1 MIVALVLVLFGESKR
16 VRVGQ
21 EVELGKQ
28 ISNSSFGVV
37 VP

>member
-1 MIVALVLVLFGESKR
+1 MIVALVLVLFAESKK

-21 EVELGKQ
+21 GVELGKQ
-28 ISNSSFGVV
+28 IPNSSFGVV